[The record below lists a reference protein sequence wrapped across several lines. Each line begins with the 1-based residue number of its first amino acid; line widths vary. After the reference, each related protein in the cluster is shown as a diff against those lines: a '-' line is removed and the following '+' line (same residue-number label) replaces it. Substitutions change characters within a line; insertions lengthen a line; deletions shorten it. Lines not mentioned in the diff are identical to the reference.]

1 MEADQ
6 DPRWLALSKERRSQL
21 LEKYRNI
28 NVDYIDWWEC
38 VQADL
43 IDEMK
48 GAGFTVGD
56 AYFRGFWSQGDG
68 ASFTGLVDDWQKF
81 AVWLGYTASLGKMLE
96 DGDATLSVFVS
107 GYYSH
112 SGTMELSWGEAT
124 NPYEDDEDEL
134 MERLTWDAVTE
145 QGLFIDNHEREI
157 LAKLRERAD
166 QYYRDLEQEHEYLTS
181 DAQVIEYILDH
192 VDLEEEADEEPHL
205 VS

>member
-6 DPRWLALSKERRSQL
+6 DPRWLALSQERRSQL

-43 IDEMK
+43 IDEMSK
-48 GAGFTVGD
+48 VGFDISNT
-56 AYFRGFWSQGDG
+56 YFSGFWSQGDG
-68 ASFTGLVDDWQKF
+68 ASFTGRVTDWLKF
-81 AVWLGYTASLGKMLE
+81 AVWLGYSTSLGKMLE
-96 DGDATLSVFVS
+96 DGGTTLSVVTQ
-107 GYYSH
+107 GRYSH
-112 SGTMELSWGEAT
+112 SGTMELSWSDPI
-124 NPYEDDEDEL
+124 NPYDEDEL
-134 MERLTWDAVTE
+134 MERLTWDAATE
-145 QGLFIDNHEREI
+145 HGLFIDNHEREI

-192 VDLEEEADEEPHL
+192 VDLEEEMTEPH
-205 VS
+205 